1 MVKMVSFRFCVF
13 YHKKKKIK
21 TKPPN
26 QTAFPSGDTTCEC
39 LVGIISKGGRLADEG
54 GGMLLIFGHVL
65 LSSGFLSAAGAVH
78 QGFAGCGG
86 QMPDR
91 WTVCQIIK
99 Y

>member
-1 MVKMVSFRFCVF
+1 MVKMVNFRFCVF
-13 YHKKKKIK
+13 YHLKNPEKAK
-21 TKPPN
+21 N
-26 QTAFPSGDTTCEC
+26 QTVFPSSDTSYGC
-39 LVGIISKGGRLADEG
+39 LVGIISKGGRPADEG
-54 GGMLLIFGHVL
+54 SWLLFIFGHVL